1 VNSRTVCK
9 NYYFNLHLGLSQMAT
24 EPITV
29 PKGHGAWRSPIAN
42 FVMMGI
48 SAGLFVWAW
57 QFFQSRAST
66 VVSVDAVV
74 NGNLVDLKSP
84 EEGTLTIVNAQR
96 GEPINAGMVLFS
108 LRNDRVNQ
116 LPVQEIKSRANQH
129 RADLQ
134 RAQDRLDR
142 LMGLM
147 NVATVDNTAQGSLEQ
162 SEVSQRI
169 RQVEAQIEGEQSK
182 VKLAQV
188 QINRLTPL
196 VAAGAVPRAS
206 LDVPTA
212 ELAQHQQS
220 ILALEAQ
227 IAELRV
233 NESASQQ
240 GLSLSKTR
248 SNYDPRIRVQE
259 LQIQIADVRSEIASL
274 QRRVQDSDI
283 EMGKAQV
290 DLKKREQVSIN
301 APIGGVLW
309 KLLSQEGKFV
319 QRGEVLAQLADC
331 QTRWVDALVDEAA
344 VKDLTLGM
352 PANVQLTGTPDNTV
366 MTGKIQTIRSGVG
379 RLAAGEDVAAP
390 VTPNLPRYSQV
401 RVILDPATN
410 VSNNTNQ
417 PNSGNLCYI
426 GYTGRVTF
434 RIPEKSGGNTL
445 LSRVWR

>member
-1 VNSRTVCK
+1 MVAE
-9 NYYFNLHLGLSQMAT
+9 Q
-24 EPITV
+24 IIV

-42 FVMMGI
+42 VVMISI

-74 NGNLVDLKSP
+74 NGTLVDLKAP
-84 EEGTLTIVNAQR
+84 EEGTLTTVNAQR
-96 GEPINAGMVLFS
+96 GEPITAGKLLFA

-116 LPVQEIKSRANQH
+116 LPLQEIKSRISQY

-134 RAQDRLDR
+134 RAEDRHDR
-142 LMGLM
+142 LMSLM
-147 NVATVDNTAQGSLEQ
+147 TVANVDNTNQGSLEQ

-169 RQVEAQIEGEQSK
+169 RQVEAQIEGTQSK
-182 VKLAQV
+182 VSLAQV
-188 QINRLTPL
+188 QIDRLTPL
-196 VAAGAVPRAS
+196 VTEGAVPKAS

-212 ELAQHQQS
+212 ELAQHIQA
-220 ILALEAQ
+220 IRALEAQ
-227 IAELRV
+227 ISELRV
-233 NESASQQ
+233 NESAAQQ

-259 LQIQIADVRSEIASL
+259 LQIQIAEVRSEVASF
-274 QRRVQDSDI
+274 QRRVQDSEK
-283 EMGKAQV
+283 EMTQAQA
-290 DLKKREQVSIN
+290 DLKKREEVSVN

-309 KLLSQEGKFV
+309 KLTSQEGKFV
-319 QRGEVLAQLADC
+319 QRGEVLAQVADC
-331 QTRWVDALVDEAA
+331 QTRWVDALVDEGA

-352 PANVQLTGTPDNTV
+352 TANVQLTGTPENAV
-366 MTGKIQTIRSGVG
+366 ITGKIQTIRSGVG

-401 RVILDPATN
+401 RVVLDPATN
-410 VSNNTNQ
+410 VSNSTHQ

-434 RIPEKSGGNTL
+434 QIAAKSGYNTL

>member
-1 VNSRTVCK
+1 MVAE
-9 NYYFNLHLGLSQMAT
+9 Q
-24 EPITV
+24 IIV

-42 FVMMGI
+42 LVMVGI
-48 SAGLFVWAW
+48 SAGVFVWAW

-74 NGNLVDLKSP
+74 NGNLVDLKAP
-84 EEGTLTIVNAQR
+84 EEGTLTTVNAQR
-96 GEPINAGMVLFS
+96 GEPIMAGKLLFA

-116 LPVQEIKSRANQH
+116 LPLQEIKSRISQY

-134 RAQDRLDR
+134 RAEDRRDR
-142 LMGLM
+142 LMSLM
-147 NVATVDNTAQGSLEQ
+147 TVANVDNTAQGGLEQ

-169 RQVEAQIEGEQSK
+169 RQVEAQIDGTQSK
-182 VKLAQV
+182 VSLAQV

-196 VAAGAVPRAS
+196 VTEGAVPKAS

-212 ELAQHQQS
+212 ELAQHIQA
-220 ILALEAQ
+220 IRALEAQ
-227 IAELRV
+227 ISELRV
-233 NESASQQ
+233 NESAAQQ

-259 LQIQIADVRSEIASL
+259 LQIQIAEVRSEVASF
-274 QRRVQDSDI
+274 QRRVQDSEK
-283 EMGKAQV
+283 EMTQAQA
-290 DLKKREQVSIN
+290 DLKKREEVSVN

-309 KLLSQEGKFV
+309 KLTSQEGKFV
-319 QRGEVLAQLADC
+319 QRGEVLAQVADC
-331 QTRWVDALVDEAA
+331 QNRWVDALVDEGT

-352 PANVQLTGTPDNTV
+352 AANVQLTGTPENAV
-366 MTGKIQTIRSGVG
+366 ITGKIQTIRSGVG
-379 RLAAGEDVAAP
+379 RLAAGEDVVAP
-390 VTPNLPRYSQV
+390 ITPNLPRYSQV
-401 RVILDPATN
+401 RVLLDPATN
-410 VSNNTNQ
+410 VTHSTHQ

-434 RIPEKSGGNTL
+434 QIAAKSGGNTL

>member
-1 VNSRTVCK
+1 MVAE
-9 NYYFNLHLGLSQMAT
+9 Q
-24 EPITV
+24 IIV

-42 FVMMGI
+42 LVMVGI
-48 SAGLFVWAW
+48 SAGVFVWAW

-74 NGNLVDLKSP
+74 NGNLVDLKAP
-84 EEGTLTIVNAQR
+84 EEGTLTTVNAQR
-96 GEPINAGMVLFS
+96 GEPIMAGKLLFA

-116 LPVQEIKSRANQH
+116 LPLQEIKSRISQY

-134 RAQDRLDR
+134 RAEDRRDR
-142 LMGLM
+142 LMSLM
-147 NVATVDNTAQGSLEQ
+147 TVANVDNTAQGGLEQ

-169 RQVEAQIEGEQSK
+169 RQVEAQIEGTQSK
-182 VKLAQV
+182 VSLAQV
-188 QINRLTPL
+188 QIDRLMPL
-196 VAAGAVPRAS
+196 VREGAVPKAS

-212 ELAQHQQS
+212 ELAQHIQA
-220 ILALEAQ
+220 IRALEAQ
-227 IAELRV
+227 ISELRV
-233 NESASQQ
+233 NESAAQQ

-259 LQIQIADVRSEIASL
+259 LQIQIAEVRSEVASF
-274 QRRVQDSDI
+274 QRRVQDSEK
-283 EMGKAQV
+283 EMTQAQA
-290 DLKKREQVSIN
+290 DLKKREEVSVN

-309 KLLSQEGKFV
+309 KLTSQEGKFV
-319 QRGEVLAQLADC
+319 QRGEVLAQVADC
-331 QTRWVDALVDEAA
+331 QNRWVDALVDEGS

-352 PANVQLTGTPDNTV
+352 AADVQLTGTTENTV
-366 MTGKIQTIRSGVG
+366 ITGKIQTIRSGVG

-401 RVILDPATN
+401 RVVLDPATN
-410 VSNNTNQ
+410 VSNSTHQ

-434 RIPEKSGGNTL
+434 QIAAKSSYNTL